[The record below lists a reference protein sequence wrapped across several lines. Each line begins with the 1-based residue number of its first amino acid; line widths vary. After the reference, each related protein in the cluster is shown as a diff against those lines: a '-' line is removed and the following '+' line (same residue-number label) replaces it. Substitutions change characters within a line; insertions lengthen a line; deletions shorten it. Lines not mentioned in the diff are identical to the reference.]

1 MREVSGTRQL
11 DIHTTSTV
19 EFEPPCPSLSK
30 MPEHRRWNERPS
42 TGMAWCCDAKRKD
55 ANMDSAKPPLREG
68 LASMITVHHLGVSQ
82 SERVVWLC
90 EELGIPYT
98 LRRYDRD
105 PTTRLAPAE
114 YKALHP
120 MGIAPVIT
128 DGDVVLA
135 ESGAILEYLM
145 ARYGGGSLS
154 VGSKQPNFPDYLF
167 WFHFANGTL
176 MPSEMGSMI
185 ANFLGLKDGNPI
197 IAMLKARSERAFL
210 LVEGRLEDAA
220 YFAGNAFTAADIMM
234 LFPLT
239 TMRAFVQ
246 KDLTAFPNIKAYLK
260 RIGARPAYQRAMQK
274 GDPGMSPKLD

>member
-1 MREVSGTRQL
+1 
-11 DIHTTSTV
+11 
-19 EFEPPCPSLSK
+19 
-30 MPEHRRWNERPS
+30 
-42 TGMAWCCDAKRKD
+42 
-55 ANMDSAKPPLREG
+55 
-68 LASMITVHHLGVSQ
+68 MITVHHLGVSQ

-90 EELGIPYT
+90 EELEIPYA
-98 LRRYDRD
+98 LKRYDRD
-105 PTTRLAPAE
+105 PTTRLAPAA
-114 YKALHP
+114 YRALHP

-135 ESGAILEYLM
+135 ESGAILEYLL
-145 ARYGGGSLS
+145 ARHGGGRFS
-154 VGSKQPNFPDYLF
+154 VGSDQANFPDYLF

-185 ANFLGLKDGNPI
+185 ANFLKLEEGNPI
-197 IAMLKARSERAFL
+197 IAMLNARSDRAFA
-210 LVEGRLEDAA
+210 LVEKRLEGAA
-220 YFAGNAFTAADIMM
+220 YFAGKHFTAADIMM

-239 TMRAFVQ
+239 TMRAFVR